1 VANRCPRC
9 LELEDELIDLR
20 LQLAALGRGE
30 YHLRSALVDLGL
42 KGKVAIVTGGSEGIG
57 RAAAHSLGREGAAVV
72 VCARRADVL
81 HRAADT
87 IAEATGAEIVPVA
100 ADVRN
105 AQDIERLVQ
114 SAVERFGRLDILVN
128 NAGTSAAAAFES
140 VTDEA
145 WQTDLDLKLFAAIR
159 ATRAA
164 VPHLRKAGGGSIVN
178 ILNIGA
184 KQPGARSVPTSVSR
198 AAGMALMKALSRELA
213 ADNIRV
219 NGINIGLI
227 KSGQHERRWHASG
240 SPATL
245 DEFYVEHARR
255 SGIPLGRVGE
265 AEEVGDLIAF
275 LCSSRGAYISGVSIN
290 VDGGHSA
297 VV

>member
-1 VANRCPRC
+1 M
-9 LELEDELIDLR
+9 
-20 LQLAALGRGE
+20 
-30 YHLRSALVDLGL
+30 DLGL

-57 RAAAHSLGREGAAVV
+57 RAAAHALGREGAAVV

-81 HRAADT
+81 QKTADE
-87 IAEATGAEIVPVA
+87 IAEATGADIVPVS

-105 AQDIERLVQ
+105 AQDVERLVQ
-114 SAVERFGRLDILVN
+114 TVVERFGHLDILVN
-128 NAGTSAAAAFES
+128 NAGTSAAAAFET
-140 VTDEA
+140 VTDDA
-145 WQTDLDLKLFAAIR
+145 WQSDLDLKLFAAIR

-164 VPHLRKAGGGSIVN
+164 VPHLRRAGGGSIINV
-178 ILNIGA
+178 LNIGA

-198 AAGMALMKALSRELA
+198 AAGMALMKALSKELA

-227 KSGQHERRWHASG
+227 KSGQHERRWDAMG
-240 SPATL
+240 RPGTL
-245 DEFYVEHARR
+245 EEFYADNARR

-275 LCSSRGAYISGVSIN
+275 LCSSRGAYITGVSIN
-290 VDGGHSA
+290 MDGGLSA

>member
-1 VANRCPRC
+1 
-9 LELEDELIDLR
+9 LESH
-20 LQLAALGRGE
+20 GE
-30 YHLRSALVDLGL
+30 YHPAGALVDLGL

-57 RAAAHSLGREGAAVV
+57 RAAAQSLGREGAAVV

-81 HRAADT
+81 QRAAYN

-105 AQDIERLVQ
+105 AQDIDRLVQ

-128 NAGTSAAAAFES
+128 NAGTSAAGAFES
-140 VTDEA
+140 VTDDA

-164 VPHLRKAGGGSIVN
+164 LPHLREAGGGSIVN
-178 ILNIGA
+178 VLNIGA
-184 KQPGARSVPTSVSR
+184 KQPAARSVPTSVSR

-213 ADNIRV
+213 EDNIRV

-227 KSGQHERRWHASG
+227 KSGQHERRWQASG
-240 SPATL
+240 SPGTL
-245 DEFYVEHARR
+245 EEFYVDHARH

-275 LCSSRGAYISGVSIN
+275 LCSNRGAYISGVSIN